1 MLKIYTNIGNLIMN
15 RYVVLMR
22 DKNGVQVKVKVSAKS
37 QKQAELLA
45 EDERADCIAEH
56 ARLER
61 TE

>member
-1 MLKIYTNIGNLIMN
+1 MLTIYTNIGNLIMN

-45 EDERADCIAEH
+45 EDERSDCIAEH

>member
-1 MLKIYTNIGNLIMN
+1 MN